1 MQLVILRKRMIISSS
16 PMRVYGVLKLVNS
29 YVKSKPII
37 NYQGS
42 TFGFNGGMTGA
53 KDKLAAMERNKRRKA
68 NMLVWRQ
75 VSTHSRSEESLV
87 KDLNL
92 HEQDGGCKQEPQ
104 CSTSS
109 SISNNQQSIASA
121 EAATD
126 IAGSTVVS
134 TTLNENVKSE
144 GLGTSSAAK
153 HSVSIEVGASLIRFI
168 IGKGGFTKGKI
179 EGEMGVKIIIPRSKE
194 EESVIIEGPSVA
206 CVTKASEMVQTI
218 LDEAVRSNNLDYS
231 HFVSLPLAIHP
242 ELVDKLVSF
251 QNSVLGND
259 DRFLNENSE
268 NGSGEDSSDDGVK
281 DREMNKRLDVTVG
294 LKVEEGNHVRVDLTN
309 IPLVSYGPKAST
321 SGSSSGRV
329 SRIDTSIFIKP
340 QTFHLTVLMLKL
352 WNKERV
358 NAASEVLKNIAPKVL
373 EALDNQPV
381 SIRLK
386 GLECM
391 RGSLAKARVLYA
403 AVEETGA
410 EGRLLRACQV
420 IRDGF
425 TEAGLVLEKDSKEQL
440 KLHATLMNARHR
452 KQKRTMNSFDA
463 RGVVKRFG
471 DEDWGEYLIREA
483 HLSQR
488 FVYDANG
495 YYRCCAAIPFPERS
509 ENV

>member
-16 PMRVYGVLKLVNS
+16 PIRVYVLKLVNS

-37 NYQGS
+37 NFQGPS
-42 TFGFNGGMTGA
+42 FGFNGGMTGA

-75 VSTHSRSEESLV
+75 VSTHSHSEESLV

-92 HEQDGGCKQEPQ
+92 HEQDGGCKQEPH

-294 LKVEEGNHVRVDLTN
+294 LKIEEGNHVRVDLTN

-321 SGSSSGRV
+321 SGSSSG
-329 SRIDTSIFIKP
+329 IDRSIFIKP

-452 KQKRTMNSFDA
+452 KGYNDTIKFQFFTWFLYYPVCIICVDLGIIITGSKRGT
-463 RGVVKRFG
+463 
-471 DEDWGEYLIREA
+471 
-483 HLSQR
+483 
-488 FVYDANG
+488 
-495 YYRCCAAIPFPERS
+495 
-509 ENV
+509 

>member
-16 PMRVYGVLKLVNS
+16 PIRVYVLKLVNS

-37 NYQGS
+37 NFQGPS
-42 TFGFNGGMTGA
+42 FGFNGGMTGA

-75 VSTHSRSEESLV
+75 VSTHSHSEESLV

-92 HEQDGGCKQEPQ
+92 HEQDGGCKQEPH

-294 LKVEEGNHVRVDLTN
+294 LKIEEGNHVRVDLTN

-321 SGSSSGRV
+321 SGSSSG
-329 SRIDTSIFIKP
+329 IDRSIFIKP

-452 KQKRTMNSFDA
+452 KGKQKRNMNSFDA
-463 RGVVKRFG
+463 
-471 DEDWGEYLIREA
+471 
-483 HLSQR
+483 
-488 FVYDANG
+488 
-495 YYRCCAAIPFPERS
+495 
-509 ENV
+509 

>member
-16 PMRVYGVLKLVNS
+16 PIRVYVLKLVNS

-37 NYQGS
+37 NFQGPS
-42 TFGFNGGMTGA
+42 FGFNGGMTGA

-75 VSTHSRSEESLV
+75 VSTHSHSEESLV

-92 HEQDGGCKQEPQ
+92 HEQDGGCKQEPH

-294 LKVEEGNHVRVDLTN
+294 LKIEEGNHVRVDLTN

-329 SRIDTSIFIKP
+329 SRIDRSIFIKP

-452 KQKRTMNSFDA
+452 KQKRNMNSFDA
-463 RGVVKRFG
+463 
-471 DEDWGEYLIREA
+471 
-483 HLSQR
+483 
-488 FVYDANG
+488 
-495 YYRCCAAIPFPERS
+495 
-509 ENV
+509 

>member
-16 PMRVYGVLKLVNS
+16 PIRVYVLKLVNS

-37 NYQGS
+37 NFQGPS
-42 TFGFNGGMTGA
+42 FGFNGGMTGA

-75 VSTHSRSEESLV
+75 VSTHSHSEESLV

-92 HEQDGGCKQEPQ
+92 HEQDGGCKQEPH

-281 DREMNKRLDVTVG
+281 DREIG
-294 LKVEEGNHVRVDLTN
+294 LKIEEGNHVRVDLTN

-321 SGSSSGRV
+321 SGSSSAYV
-329 SRIDTSIFIKP
+329 MSCS
-340 QTFHLTVLMLKL
+340 L
-352 WNKERV
+352 
-358 NAASEVLKNIAPKVL
+358 AVL
-373 EALDNQPV
+373 E
-381 SIRLK
+381 
-386 GLECM
+386 
-391 RGSLAKARVLYA
+391 
-403 AVEETGA
+403 
-410 EGRLLRACQV
+410 V

-452 KQKRTMNSFDA
+452 KGKQKRNMNSFDA
-463 RGVVKRFG
+463 
-471 DEDWGEYLIREA
+471 
-483 HLSQR
+483 
-488 FVYDANG
+488 
-495 YYRCCAAIPFPERS
+495 
-509 ENV
+509 

>member
-1 MQLVILRKRMIISSS
+1 
-16 PMRVYGVLKLVNS
+16 
-29 YVKSKPII
+29 
-37 NYQGS
+37 
-42 TFGFNGGMTGA
+42 
-53 KDKLAAMERNKRRKA
+53 
-68 NMLVWRQ
+68 
-75 VSTHSRSEESLV
+75 
-87 KDLNL
+87 
-92 HEQDGGCKQEPQ
+92 
-104 CSTSS
+104 
-109 SISNNQQSIASA
+109 
-121 EAATD
+121 
-126 IAGSTVVS
+126 
-134 TTLNENVKSE
+134 
-144 GLGTSSAAK
+144 
-153 HSVSIEVGASLIRFI
+153 
-168 IGKGGFTKGKI
+168 
-179 EGEMGVKIIIPRSKE
+179 
-194 EESVIIEGPSVA
+194 
-206 CVTKASEMVQTI
+206 MVQTI

-294 LKVEEGNHVRVDLTN
+294 LKIEEGNHVRVDLTN

-321 SGSSSGRV
+321 SGSSSG
-329 SRIDTSIFIKP
+329 IDRSIFIKP

-452 KQKRTMNSFDA
+452 KQKRNMNSFDA
-463 RGVVKRFG
+463 
-471 DEDWGEYLIREA
+471 
-483 HLSQR
+483 
-488 FVYDANG
+488 
-495 YYRCCAAIPFPERS
+495 
-509 ENV
+509 

>member
-358 NAASEVLKNIAPKVL
+358 NAASEVLK
-373 EALDNQPV
+373 
-381 SIRLK
+381 
-386 GLECM
+386 ECM

-410 EGRLLRACQV
+410 EGRLLLLEV

>member
-1 MQLVILRKRMIISSS
+1 MQ
-16 PMRVYGVLKLVNS
+16 
-29 YVKSKPII
+29 
-37 NYQGS
+37 
-42 TFGFNGGMTGA
+42 
-53 KDKLAAMERNKRRKA
+53 
-68 NMLVWRQ
+68 
-75 VSTHSRSEESLV
+75 
-87 KDLNL
+87 
-92 HEQDGGCKQEPQ
+92 
-104 CSTSS
+104 
-109 SISNNQQSIASA
+109 
-121 EAATD
+121 
-126 IAGSTVVS
+126 
-134 TTLNENVKSE
+134 
-144 GLGTSSAAK
+144 
-153 HSVSIEVGASLIRFI
+153 VGASLIRFI

-294 LKVEEGNHVRVDLTN
+294 LKIEEGNHVRVDLTN

-321 SGSSSGRV
+321 SGSSSDTG
-329 SRIDTSIFIKP
+329 IDRSIFIKP

-386 GLECM
+386 GL
-391 RGSLAKARVLYA
+391 
-403 AVEETGA
+403 
-410 EGRLLRACQV
+410 
-420 IRDGF
+420 
-425 TEAGLVLEKDSKEQL
+425 
-440 KLHATLMNARHR
+440 LHATLMNARHR
-452 KQKRTMNSFDA
+452 KGKQKRNMNSFDA
-463 RGVVKRFG
+463 
-471 DEDWGEYLIREA
+471 
-483 HLSQR
+483 
-488 FVYDANG
+488 
-495 YYRCCAAIPFPERS
+495 
-509 ENV
+509 

>member
-1 MQLVILRKRMIISSS
+1 
-16 PMRVYGVLKLVNS
+16 
-29 YVKSKPII
+29 
-37 NYQGS
+37 
-42 TFGFNGGMTGA
+42 MTGA

-75 VSTHSRSEESLV
+75 VSTHSHS
-87 KDLNL
+87 
-92 HEQDGGCKQEPQ
+92 CKQEPH

-126 IAGSTVVS
+126 IAGSTV
-134 TTLNENVKSE
+134 

-281 DREMNKRLDVTVG
+281 DREIG
-294 LKVEEGNHVRVDLTN
+294 LKIEEGNHVRVDLTN

-329 SRIDTSIFIKP
+329 SRGIDRSIFIKP

-410 EGRLLRACQV
+410 EGRLLRACCSLAVLEV

-452 KQKRTMNSFDA
+452 KGKQKRNMNSFDA
-463 RGVVKRFG
+463 
-471 DEDWGEYLIREA
+471 
-483 HLSQR
+483 
-488 FVYDANG
+488 
-495 YYRCCAAIPFPERS
+495 
-509 ENV
+509 

>member
-16 PMRVYGVLKLVNS
+16 PIRVYVLKLVNS

-37 NYQGS
+37 NFQGPS
-42 TFGFNGGMTGA
+42 FGFNGGMTGA

-75 VSTHSRSEESLV
+75 VSTHSHSEESLV

-92 HEQDGGCKQEPQ
+92 HEQDGGCKQEPH

-294 LKVEEGNHVRVDLTN
+294 LKIEEGNHVRVDLTN

-329 SRIDTSIFIKP
+329 SRIDRSIFIKP

-358 NAASEVLKNIAPKVL
+358 NAASEVLK
-373 EALDNQPV
+373 
-381 SIRLK
+381 
-386 GLECM
+386 ECM

-410 EGRLLRACQV
+410 EGRLLLLEV

-452 KQKRTMNSFDA
+452 KQKRNMNSFDA
-463 RGVVKRFG
+463 
-471 DEDWGEYLIREA
+471 
-483 HLSQR
+483 
-488 FVYDANG
+488 
-495 YYRCCAAIPFPERS
+495 
-509 ENV
+509 

>member
-1 MQLVILRKRMIISSS
+1 MQ
-16 PMRVYGVLKLVNS
+16 
-29 YVKSKPII
+29 
-37 NYQGS
+37 
-42 TFGFNGGMTGA
+42 
-53 KDKLAAMERNKRRKA
+53 
-68 NMLVWRQ
+68 
-75 VSTHSRSEESLV
+75 
-87 KDLNL
+87 
-92 HEQDGGCKQEPQ
+92 
-104 CSTSS
+104 
-109 SISNNQQSIASA
+109 
-121 EAATD
+121 
-126 IAGSTVVS
+126 
-134 TTLNENVKSE
+134 
-144 GLGTSSAAK
+144 
-153 HSVSIEVGASLIRFI
+153 VGASLIRFI

-321 SGSSSGRV
+321 SGSSSDTG
-329 SRIDTSIFIKP
+329 IDTSIFIKP

-358 NAASEVLKNIAPKVL
+358 NAASEVLK
-373 EALDNQPV
+373 
-381 SIRLK
+381 
-386 GLECM
+386 ECM

-452 KQKRTMNSFDA
+452 KGKQKRTMNSFDA

>member
-321 SGSSSGRV
+321 SGSSSDTG
-329 SRIDTSIFIKP
+329 IDTSIFIKP

-452 KQKRTMNSFDA
+452 K
-463 RGVVKRFG
+463 G
-471 DEDWGEYLIREA
+471 
-483 HLSQR
+483 
-488 FVYDANG
+488 
-495 YYRCCAAIPFPERS
+495 
-509 ENV
+509 